1 MTTICYRNGVLAGDG
16 RLSMGGRLVCDNFP
30 KIIDCEKKKFTLNGE
45 KVLAYGFA
53 GVLKG
58 KEVFEYALE
67 EGLNVTSALDSD
79 DDFSC
84 IVITER
90 NAYHISKNEESTGL
104 SFIHIPDGMSFAV
117 GSGSV
122 VAQHYLTSTNCDPLD
137 AVTEA
142 MKTDL
147 YSGGQTMRWSRK

>member
-1 MTTICYRNGVLAGDG
+1 MTTICYRNGILAGDG

-104 SFIHIPDGMSFAV
+104 SFIHIPDDVPFAV

-147 YSGGQTMRWSRK
+147 YSGGQTMRWSRT

>member
-16 RLSMGGRLVCDNFP
+16 RLSVGGTLVCDNFP
-30 KIIDCEKKKFTLNGE
+30 KIIDCEDKKYTFNGE

-58 KEVFEYALE
+58 KEIFEYALS
-67 EGLNVTSALDSD
+67 EGLNVTSSLDTD

-84 IVITER
+84 ITVTEK
-90 NAYHISKNEESTGL
+90 NAYHISKMEEGSGL
-104 SFIHIPDGMSFAV
+104 SFIHIPDGVPFAV
-117 GSGSV
+117 GSGRT
-122 VAQHYLTSTNCDPLD
+122 VALHFLTTTDCDPLD

-147 YSGGQTMRWSRK
+147 YSGGETMRWSRK